1 MGYDESRWSSV
12 RTLTGRREVLLD
24 GRSRPIAE
32 MTGEGLEPSTN
43 GLTYLIGFHRPP
55 CSVTSCDHKRP
66 LWRIAYG
73 GFAPKLGALRCRGN
87 RASGTR
93 TAIGSRRR
101 GTSGVTSGG
110 SMLSRTRKR
119 WRGFGR
125 PSPPRAGI
133 GCWGLVLAV
142 RSMRTNDLTNNLPR
156 SDAGALPSE
165 SVR

>member
-1 MGYDESRWSSV
+1 MADSPPNWGLCDVEE
-12 RTLTGRREVLLD
+12 TGRQEQERL
-24 GRSRPIAE
+24 
-32 MTGEGLEPSTN
+32 
-43 GLTYLIGFHRPP
+43 F
-55 CSVTSCDHKRP
+55 
-66 LWRIAYG
+66 
-73 GFAPKLGALRCRGN
+73 
-87 RASGTR
+87 
-93 TAIGSRRR
+93 GSRRR

-142 RSMRTNDLTNNLPR
+142 RSMRTNDLTDKLPR

-165 SVR
+165 LVR